1 MKLQLQIILMFLSL
15 TNFAQQKKY
24 YINDN
29 KIIQNEIE
37 YKKNKN
43 ESLKRLESVVAGMKL
58 FEEFELKYQNNDS
71 LVYSYLWHFTENP
84 LATEKEIKRKKALI
98 GKVYPFEKEQTIE
111 GKSITL
117 NDLRGKPTLIN
128 LWFTNC
134 SPCIEEIPILNKI
147 MNDNKDRFNF
157 VAITFD
163 KKEKVAKLLLK
174 RNFDFTQI
182 VNSTKLTK
190 KLGFEGYPVNIFLD
204 ENGIIKEITSNVPII
219 ENEKGEQVMSDG
231 KEFVKILEKYLVKK
245 T

>member
-24 YINDN
+24 YTNDN

-163 KKEKVAKLLLK
+163 KKEKVAKLLSK